1 MLHQDKVAN
10 GCLDIQTKH
19 MLQLA
24 YELQLQDRILES
36 VQVFKQIDISNI
48 QADGNDLACQIPYDY
63 MAAYYDFLIDETKE
77 YKTARSIIKKYENS
91 FVGVFK
97 SKFKKI
103 EDQLNEIDEFFSG
116 KSPANK
122 TPEEKD
128 KATPSL
134 KRSGTLKRKE
144 DPKISSIEIDEDSGQ
159 LTIESENIDKFVVK
173 YYLIDA
179 EILFS

>member
-1 MLHQDKVAN
+1 MNK
-10 GCLDIQTKH
+10 T
-19 MLQLA
+19 
-24 YELQLQDRILES
+24 
-36 VQVFKQIDISNI
+36 
-48 QADGNDLACQIPYDY
+48 
-63 MAAYYDFLIDETKE
+63 YYFLIDETKE

-159 LTIESENIDKFVVK
+159 MTIESENIDKFVYYEGFNVK

-179 EILFS
+179 EILFSQSPFVKDQAEKFS

>member
-1 MLHQDKVAN
+1 
-10 GCLDIQTKH
+10 
-19 MLQLA
+19 
-24 YELQLQDRILES
+24 
-36 VQVFKQIDISNI
+36 
-48 QADGNDLACQIPYDY
+48 

-122 TPEEKD
+122 TPEETD